1 MFSSCAKRLA
11 AGVLV
16 AVQLVV
22 LAPAGPAQTPELR
35 LRLSSEQDSRP
46 AAPAL
51 GEFRISLDS
60 QVLSP
65 ERGFSLIADEFQPPP
80 FRAAD
85 RQLVL
90 QTTAWEAG
98 ALPRPPGNPAGDRPA
113 ASSRPGRD
121 LAPTLTWNAGYLH
134 DVPDPADAGIGMGR
148 RRGRWAVY
156 GEFARQDIP
165 PLPTVAPADRTAVPM
180 PPRTL
185 ANISVFNG
193 EAARA
198 GRRPLDPHGLTDPV
212 SSFFRDNYYL
222 EAIYDFL
229 PSFQGKVS
237 YNRAVAETLDE
248 NEKLQV
254 EGTVEAGKDVLI
266 KAGFRNERLPEVE
279 HRRNAQDTKVW
290 TEFILKF

>member
-1 MFSSCAKRLA
+1 MFSSFAKRLA

-16 AVQLVV
+16 AVQLAV
-22 LAPAGPAQTPELR
+22 LAPAVPAQTPELR

-46 AAPAL
+46 AVPAL

-60 QVLSP
+60 QVLTP

-80 FRAAD
+80 FRAAE

-90 QTTAWEAG
+90 QTTAWESDALARSAG
-98 ALPRPPGNPAGDRPA
+98 TTVGDRPA
-113 ASSRPGRD
+113 VAGRRGRD
-121 LAPTLTWNAGYLH
+121 LTPTLTWNTGYLH
-134 DVPDPADAGIGMGR
+134 DAPNLIDAGIGVGR

-156 GEFARQDIP
+156 GKFARRDIP
-165 PLPTVAPADRTAVPM
+165 PLPTVAPTDRTAVPM
-180 PPRTL
+180 PPRTR

-193 EAARA
+193 QAAQA

-222 EAIYDFL
+222 EAIYNFL

-266 KAGFRNERLPEVE
+266 KAGYRNERLPELE
-279 HRRNAQDTKVW
+279 HRRNSQDTKVW